1 MGVRSNIKVVAMTD
15 RFNFVS
21 DWVVNVLCTADNPKT
36 RVTYFQKFLRI
47 ADELRNL
54 GNFNGVLEIMSAIRR
69 GPVDRL
75 KKSFNVCLKTC
86 VKFIYPSNCLARY

>member
-1 MGVRSNIKVVAMTD
+1 MVSFRRHTEPLQCFRSALLLANFLVVAMTD

-21 DWVVNVLCTADNPKT
+21 DWVVNILCTAENPKT

-54 GNFNGVLEIMSAIRR
+54 GNFNGVLEIMSGIRR

-75 KKSFNVCLKTC
+75 KKSFNV
-86 VKFIYPSNCLARY
+86 